1 MKSGKPRKRAKKAQN
16 QNRVSKK
23 SSNSKTQNSPKKL
36 PLKSTPLTLSMQA
49 LSLR

>member
-23 SSNSKTQNSPKKL
+23 SSNSKTQNSPEKL
-36 PLKSTPLTLSMQA
+36 PPEINSPNTFNAS
-49 LSLR
+49 SLA